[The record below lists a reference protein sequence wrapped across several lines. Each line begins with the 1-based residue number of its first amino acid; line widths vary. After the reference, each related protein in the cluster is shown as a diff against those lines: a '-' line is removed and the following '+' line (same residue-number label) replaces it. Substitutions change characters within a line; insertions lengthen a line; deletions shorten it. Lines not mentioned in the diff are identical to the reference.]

1 MGGGQSKNQEIKKAY
16 VTASTEKNGLPK
28 AKPSKKDKPTLVSML
43 NSDSHM
49 ISRLTISQ
57 FS

>member
-16 VTASTEKNGLPK
+16 VTASTENNGLPK
-28 AKPSKKDKPTLVSML
+28 AKPSKKDRPTLVSTL

-49 ISRLTISQ
+49 ISRLIISH